1 MAIQWVAAAAFLN
14 QNDMDKANIKS
25 MKWAMLLGTATL
37 LCLASCDDDCLQV
50 DTQSPR
56 LTVTSPQEG
65 QAYKNGDTIRIEASV
80 TDNEL
85 LHEYIWGIRDD
96 TSGVVVP
103 DTIAY
108 AHEKMEHSFSG
119 VYVVSG
125 VTTTALWKVTVHA
138 DDEKHNS
145 DEKQVNIVVGQ

>member
-1 MAIQWVAAAAFLN
+1 MVF
-14 QNDMDKANIKS
+14 KFS
-25 MKWAMLLGTATL
+25 KWAILLGIAPS
-37 LCLASCDDDCLQV
+37 LCMASCFKDDCPQE

-56 LTVTSPQEG
+56 LTVKSPLEG
-65 QAYKNGDTIRIEASV
+65 QTYKNGDTIRIEASV

-96 TSGVVVP
+96 TLGVVVP

-119 VYVVSG
+119 VYVVTG
-125 VTTTALWKVTVHA
+125 VTATALWKVTVHA
-138 DDEKHNS
+138 DDERHNS